1 MRRGTTPTLSL
12 MIDDV
17 DFSLIDKAEL
27 TLRQREK
34 NIIVKNMKIYV
45 EQAVLQTKLTQQETL
60 LLKSGDCLL
69 QIKVLFNDGN
79 VAATDIITI
88 NVQDILNGEVFT

>member
-79 VAATDIITI
+79 VAANDIITI

>member
-17 DFSLIDKAEL
+17 DFSLIEKAEL

-45 EQAVLQTKLTQQETL
+45 EQTVLQTKLTQQETL

-69 QIKVLFNDGN
+69 QVKVLFNDGN

>member
-12 MIDDV
+12 IIDDV
-17 DFSLIDKAEL
+17 DYSLIEKAEL

-34 NIIVKNMKIYV
+34 NVIVKNMKIYV
-45 EQAVLQTKLTQQETL
+45 EQTVLQTKLTQQETL
-60 LLKSGDCLL
+60 SLKAGDCLL

-79 VAATDIITI
+79 VAATDIITL